1 MRAHAPAVHTLALN
15 GYNYWAADRRHPC
28 SVLGMLYALEV
39 IASVYGGPFAAAI
52 RESLL
57 LEGDR
62 GVSFIGSHAT
72 LDAAAHG
79 RAAPIVNQLRATT
92 RCDGGGGVGARQLPP
107 LHPHH
112 RGHLSTDRERRC
124 RRRRRPA
131 GPALQDHPP
140 GVDLGP
146 APAARAHLRASPIQC
161 YSLAAMGELQQ
172 MLADISA
179 NPGLVRHFVM
189 TSDVPRVFN
198 FGGDLALFVL
208 LVRAG
213 DVDSLKLYGK
223 RCVDLVWWME
233 NAANLGVHTT
243 VLSQGDTLG
252 GGLESVLPFHKVI
265 FERSAQAG
273 FPEVLFNLFP
283 GMGAWDFTI
292 RKAGFAVANEM
303 ILSGRLYS
311 ADELHTARLV
321 DLVVDDGQG
330 EAAIDAVVRDVDPR
344 LRGTLAALRAQ
355 RLAAPITLRVADGH
369 RRPVGRDRAGPDRP
383 RPAADG
389 APGARPGAQGRW
401 RRGRR
406 GRGTQAHGAGERL
419 GRVTP
424 RAPTAARPATNVRVR
439 S

>member
-1 MRAHAPAVHTLALN
+1 MTSAPAVGVAGL
-15 GYNYWAADRRHPC
+15 
-28 SVLGMLYALEV
+28 LGRPYKTIRLEW
-39 IASVYGGPFAAAI
+39 S
-52 RESLL
+52 SDLHLL
-57 LEGDR
+57 R
-62 GVSFIGSHAT
+62 VRT
-72 LDAAAHG
+72 CV
-79 RAAPIVNQLRATT
+79 R
-92 RCDGGGGVGARQLPP
+92 
-107 LHPHH
+107 
-112 RGHLSTDRERRC
+112 
-124 RRRRRPA
+124 
-131 GPALQDHPP
+131 
-140 GVDLGP
+140 
-146 APAARAHLRASPIQC
+146 PIQC

-172 MLADISA
+172 MLGDISA

-189 TSDVPRVFN
+189 SSDVPRVFN

-243 VLSQGDTLG
+243 VLVAGDTLG

-311 ADELHTARLV
+311 ADELHYRRLV
-321 DLVVDDGQG
+321 DVVVDDGQG
-330 EAAIDAVVRDVDPR
+330 ELAVDKIVRDIDPR
-344 LRGTLAALRAQ
+344 HRGTLAALRAQ
-355 RLAAPITLRVADGH
+355 AESALGLTDRDLRLMERLARAQARKAGGAEEGAVEELKLMELENAWSE
-369 RRPVGRDRAGPDRP
+369 RRACFDRRNVGNDR
-383 RPAADG
+383 
-389 APGARPGAQGRW
+389 
-401 RRGRR
+401 
-406 GRGTQAHGAGERL
+406 
-419 GRVTP
+419 
-424 RAPTAARPATNVRVR
+424 RVR